1 MNPEH
6 RIMRVL
12 AWPIQSPTNP
22 YTPLLYSNLDPSVHA
37 EEFSAGK
44 VLEKYSVWHV
54 HWPEALLNIRNP
66 VLAASKVAG
75 LFAAVDCLQMRGAKL
90 VWTIH
95 NCSSHEKFHPSLEA
109 WFWRQ
114 FIPRVDGI
122 ISLSSAGLSN
132 ALESFPALTRIPR
145 AVIPHGHYRNEYPQ
159 ASLGAR
165 KMLGIPSEAKMLLFA
180 GAVRSYKN
188 VELLVRAFRE
198 ISTPHAILH
207 VVGSP
212 NSVKLAQSILGEAS
226 SDDRVSVLFEFVE
239 PEVLSAYVSAADLV
253 VLPYREI
260 LNSGSALLALSLNRS
275 ILVPDLGAMGELKAD
290 FGDRWVRTFSGEL
303 DKAILESALDW
314 AVQNRKSV
322 CPMPEK
328 YEWRSIGRETA
339 RFYGTVVSENLSQ

>member
-1 MNPEH
+1 MSSRTLTGAPHQRCRITWMNREH
-6 RIMRVL
+6 NMRVL
-12 AWPIQSPTNP
+12 ACPTDSASP
-22 YTPLLYSNLDPSVHA
+22 YTPRLYSHMRDGVTV
-37 EEFSAGK
+37 EDFSAGK

-95 NCSSHEKFHPSLEA
+95 NCSSHEKLHPSLEA

-132 ALESFPALTRIPR
+132 ALESFPALRKIPQ

-165 KMLGIPSEAKMLLFA
+165 KMLGIHSEAKMLLFV

-188 VELLVRAFRE
+188 VEMLVRAFRE
-198 ISTPHAILH
+198 IATPDAILH

-226 SDDRVSVLFEFVE
+226 FDNRVSV
-239 PEVLSAYVSAADLV
+239 
-253 VLPYREI
+253 
-260 LNSGSALLALSLNRS
+260 
-275 ILVPDLGAMGELKAD
+275 
-290 FGDRWVRTFSGEL
+290 
-303 DKAILESALDW
+303 
-314 AVQNRKSV
+314 
-322 CPMPEK
+322 
-328 YEWRSIGRETA
+328 
-339 RFYGTVVSENLSQ
+339 